1 MHLIHSLYISLFNHL
16 FRLQVRIQAAFQT
29 IYLAQEPTITL
40 PYHKLSLVF
49 PLSFKP
55 SLLLRPR
62 KLALRAGM
70 SRSRVPQLSPLLQ
83 RGAQLFCIFF
93 DFVG

>member
-16 FRLQVRIQAAFQT
+16 FPLQVRIQAAFQA
-29 IYLAQEPTITL
+29 IYFAQEPTITL
-40 PYHKLSLVF
+40 PYHKLSLLV

-83 RGAQLFCIFF
+83 RGAELFRIFF

>member
-1 MHLIHSLYISLFNHL
+1 MHLIHSLYISLFDHL
-16 FRLQVRIQAAFQT
+16 FSLQVRIQAAFQT
-29 IYLAQEPTITL
+29 LYLAQEAAVAF
-40 PYHKLSLVF
+40 PYHKLCLLF

-83 RGAQLFCIFF
+83 RGAELFRIFF

>member
-16 FRLQVRIQAAFQT
+16 FSLQVRIKTAFQPL
-29 IYLAQEPTITL
+29 YFAQEPTITL
-40 PYHKLSLVF
+40 PYHKLSLFF
-49 PLSFKP
+49 PLPFKP
-55 SLLLRPR
+55 SFLLRPR

-70 SRSRVPQLSPLLQ
+70 SRSHVPQLSPLLQ
-83 RGAQLFCIFF
+83 RGTNLFCIFF